1 DLKLQSWEG
10 NIERRRTVRARA
22 ERLARGE
29 EALEPLRAVHSEG
42 AVEMILGIADD
53 ANTYY
58 PAVNIPNRGAL
69 PGVPEWAVVE
79 VPGVLNR
86 AGVHGVTSPPLPRP
100 VIEICRREAELASI
114 VVDAAATGDRGLAMQ
129 ALLLDPMI
137 NDIDRARA
145 ILDDF
150 LVSFREWLPQFG
162 G

>member
-1 DLKLQSWEG
+1 MCIRDS
-10 NIERRRTVRARA
+10 RRTVRARA

-29 EALEPLRAVHSEG
+29 EALDPLRSVHSEG
-42 AVEMILGIADD
+42 AVEMILGIAHD

-69 PGVPEWAVVE
+69 PGLPDWAVVE
-79 VPGVLNR
+79 VPGVLNH
-86 AGVHGVTSPPLPRP
+86 AGVQGVTAPALPRA
-100 VIEICRREAELASI
+100 VVEICRREAELAAV
-114 VVDAAATGDRGLAMQ
+114 VVDAAATGDRTLALQ

-150 LVSFREWLPQFG
+150 LVSFREWLPQFWG
-162 G
+162 

>member
-1 DLKLQSWEG
+1 
-10 NIERRRTVRARA
+10 
-22 ERLARGE
+22 
-29 EALEPLRAVHSEG
+29 
-42 AVEMILGIADD
+42 
-53 ANTYY
+53 
-58 PAVNIPNRGAL
+58 
-69 PGVPEWAVVE
+69 
-79 VPGVLNR
+79 
-86 AGVHGVTSPPLPRP
+86 
-100 VIEICRREAELASI
+100 EICRREAELASI